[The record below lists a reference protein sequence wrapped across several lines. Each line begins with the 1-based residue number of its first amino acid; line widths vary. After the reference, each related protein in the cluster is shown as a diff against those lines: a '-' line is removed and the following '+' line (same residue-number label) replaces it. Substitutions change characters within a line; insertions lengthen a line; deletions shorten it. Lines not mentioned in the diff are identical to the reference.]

1 MSSEAEVHENS
12 AEPSTS
18 AETDEKHSDLEV
30 AERKDEQT
38 EESNSK
44 DDKPADAESSGEKEV
59 KMYVGN
65 LPDNCR
71 RASLE
76 ELFSKH
82 GKVTQCDRVKNFAF
96 VHMLGEAKAKA
107 AIDALDD
114 TEFMGTHI
122 QVQFAKSK
130 GKPAEDECFQCGK
143 NGHWARDCPLRRRMY
158 ERDRYDRYD
167 YYRPVPP
174 RYYDDRGPPDRDYYY
189 RSRSPP
195 PYGRRSPHRY
205 TGSYEGYP
213 SSSARDYYG
222 RRYGPP
228 RAPPHY

>member
-1 MSSEAEVHENS
+1 MSSEDATNENG
-12 AEPSTS
+12 
-18 AETDEKHSDLEV
+18 AETTTSTDLDEKHEEPDRQETD
-30 AERKDEQT
+30 AKNDESTAT
-38 EESNSK
+38 E
-44 DDKPADAESSGEKEV
+44 AGESSDKEV
-59 KMYVGN
+59 KLYVGN

-76 ELFSKH
+76 ELFKKY

-96 VHMLGEAKAKA
+96 VHMLGEAKAQT

-130 GKPAEDECFQCGK
+130 GKPAEDECFECGK
-143 NGHWARDCPLRRRMY
+143 NGHWARDCPRRRRMY
-158 ERDRYDRYD
+158 GRDRYDSGYD
-167 YYRPVPP
+167 YYRPPPP
-174 RYYDDRGPPDRDYYY
+174 RYYDDRGPPERDYYY

-195 PYGRRSPHRY
+195 PYGRRSPQRY

-213 SSSARDYYG
+213 TSSSRDYHS

>member
-1 MSSEAEVHENS
+1 MSSEPEINGNGAE
-12 AEPSTS
+12 ASTS
-18 AETDEKHSDLEV
+18 AEVDEKHSDSE
-30 AERKDEQT
+30 ANERKESDDTKDEKST
-38 EESNSK
+38 
-44 DDKPADAESSGEKEV
+44 DASSSSDKEV

-76 ELFSKH
+76 ELFNKY

-96 VHMLGEAKAKA
+96 VHMLGEAKAQS

-143 NGHWARDCPLRRRMY
+143 HGHWARDCPQRRRMY
-158 ERDRYDRYD
+158 GRDRYDRYD
-167 YYRPVPP
+167 YYRPPPP
-174 RYYDDRGPPDRDYYY
+174 RYYDDRDPPDRDYYY

-195 PYGRRSPHRY
+195 SYGRRSPHRY

-213 SSSARDYYG
+213 ASSSRDYYG

-228 RAPPHY
+228 RASPHY